1 MLIYVFETCITS
13 MWNHLFQVLLSVF
26 KICLLHK
33 SSNRLAFWEHCS
45 WQQYRLKQNN
55 KKPVVTRN
63 PIFILS
69 SILAKLGRKNKL
81 FKFVLH
87 LRDLGC
93 YRSPWAGAPSMCNN
107 SVLRTAS
114 ISFCS
119 IPAHPKQAVRAG
131 DSSESLCRIQAM
143 KFVTTNNIWID
154 WRPSPT

>member
-33 SSNRLAFWEHCS
+33 SSNRLTFWEHRS

-114 ISFCS
+114 ISFRS

-131 DSSESLCRIQAM
+131 GSSDSLCRIQAM

-154 WRPSPT
+154 WRPNPT